1 MSDQVAVQQQPFKA
15 EIKQLL
21 NILIHSLYTE
31 REIFLRELI
40 SNASDA
46 LSRMRFIMLTDQNVL
61 DPEAELTI
69 RLTVDS
75 DKRLLVIEDTG
86 VGMTSEELVENLGT
100 IAHSGARA
108 FLEAAQKGES
118 TPNLAD
124 IIGQFGVGFYSV
136 FMVAEKVIVTSRSY
150 RPEAQAARWE
160 SQGGETY
167 TLDAAEKASRGT
179 RIEIFLKED
188 AAEFAEEARLRDII
202 RRHSDFVAY
211 PIYLGED
218 ETPVNSRKALWREAP
233 NQVTEEQYADFY
245 KQFTLDFEP
254 PLLHLHVRADA
265 PVQLYALLYL
275 PAKAERNM
283 FSLRKEDGLKLYAR
297 KVLIQEYTKDL
308 LPEYLRFV
316 QGVVDSEDLPLNVSR
331 ETIQAN
337 TVVRQIRRVLSG
349 KVLGALR
356 EMATKDPEKYAR
368 FWETFGTYLKEGVVS
383 QMDARE
389 REKLYPLLRFRSTT
403 FPNQWISLADYI
415 GRMKGGQK
423 TIYYLLGEDA
433 DSVQHSPHLD
443 AFRAQGIEVLLMT
456 EPIDSFLAV
465 TLTEYEGFKVEN
477 AASAEL
483 PRSAEEDT
491 APDEEPVPEEVQTTL
506 QRFRET
512 LGERVADVKFSR
524 RLHDSVA
531 RLSDPEGAA
540 NSEMQRVYRY
550 LDKEYQVPKKVLE
563 LNPHHALIRRLA
575 GLPEDDAL
583 AKAVI
588 EQVYESALLLE
599 GLHPNPASMVQRI
612 QQLMEAALPPA
623 AEDAA

>member
-1 MSDQVAVQQQPFKA
+1 MSDQVNVQQQPFKA

-69 RLTVDS
+69 RLTADS

-108 FLEAAQKGES
+108 FLEAAQKGEA

-150 RPEAQAARWE
+150 RPDAQAARWE

-167 TLDAAEKASRGT
+167 MLETAEKASRGT

-188 AAEFAEEARLRDII
+188 AAEFADQVRLREII

-218 ETPVNSRKALWREAP
+218 ETPVNSRKALWREAS

-254 PLLHLHVRADA
+254 PLLHLHVHTDA
-265 PVQLYALLYL
+265 PVQLYALLYI

-297 KVLIQEYTKDL
+297 KVLIQEYIKDL

-337 TVVRQIRRVLSG
+337 TVIRQIRKVLGG

-356 EMATKDPEKYAR
+356 EMAAKAPEKYTR
-368 FWETFGTYLKEGVVS
+368 FWEAFSTYLKEGVVS
-383 QMDARE
+383 QTDARE

-403 FPNQWISLADYI
+403 FPDQWISLADYI

-423 TIYYLLGEDA
+423 SIYYLLGEDA
-433 DSVQHSPHLD
+433 DSVQYSPHLD
-443 AFRAQGIEVLLMT
+443 AFRARGIEVLLMT

-477 AASAEL
+477 AASADL
-483 PRSAEEDT
+483 PRTSEEDT
-491 APDEEPVPEEVQTTL
+491 ASEEEAVPEEVQTTL

-563 LNPHHALIRRLA
+563 LNPQHALIRRLA
-575 GLPEDDAL
+575 GLPEEDAL

-612 QQLMEAALPPA
+612 QQLMEAALPPV